1 MKERKNR
8 LLPCAALLIMFTD
21 GCNRMDGR
29 YGNLMEMH
37 RCQKNCIRRMDEK
50 SPDAGEMYSASGGGG
65 GVYST
70 VNTSMS
76 ARIFLG
82 FSRTALRRGAVSVYS
97 PTHPPATPSPT
108 T

>member
-50 SPDAGEMYSASGGGG
+50 SPDAGEMYSASGG
-65 GVYST
+65 V
-70 VNTSMS
+70 SMS
-76 ARIFLG
+76 NCNPYLM
-82 FSRTALRRGAVSVYS
+82 
-97 PTHPPATPSPT
+97 P
-108 T
+108 